1 MALLRTCHISGLRHV
16 IFCNW
21 LLSCSIVFPGSI
33 IWEFLLILEVFF
45 EIYCRSG
52 TVAVPGEIDNFSAV
66 GELSF

>member
-1 MALLRTCHISGLRHV
+1 M
-16 IFCNW
+16 
-21 LLSCSIVFPGSI
+21 FPGSI